1 MSHLTH
7 LRTFIEAYRTGSL
20 SRAAEH
26 LGITQPTATLHI
38 QALEALVGKPL
49 FIRRSRGVEGTVAA
63 DELARSVSP
72 LLDGLELKISSLRAG
87 SATGGTVHLAG
98 PPDFVH
104 SSMAASLVPLMGLG
118 YQIRFQPGNKQR
130 IYELLTSGT
139 VDLAITASMPDEKVF
154 GFAHLVTE
162 RLLLVHS
169 PLLSDII
176 GTSPDAP
183 TLRSLPLIAYDEE
196 LPMIRTLWSAM
207 FQTSPDMQAA
217 FTIPD
222 LRIIRELVME
232 GHGWSVIS
240 DIHCAKNLRDGTL
253 VTPTHLETAPTNNL
267 YLVWN
272 KRMISNSK
280 VARVKEVILSKF
292 PRQL

>member
-1 MSHLTH
+1 
-7 LRTFIEAYRTGSL
+7 
-20 SRAAEH
+20 
-26 LGITQPTATLHI
+26 
-38 QALEALVGKPL
+38 
-49 FIRRSRGVEGTVAA
+49 
-63 DELARSVSP
+63 
-72 LLDGLELKISSLRAG
+72 
-87 SATGGTVHLAG
+87 
-98 PPDFVH
+98 
-104 SSMAASLVPLMGLG
+104 
-118 YQIRFQPGNKQR
+118 
-130 IYELLTSGT
+130 
-139 VDLAITASMPDEKVF
+139 
-154 GFAHLVTE
+154 
-162 RLLLVHS
+162 
-169 PLLSDII
+169 
-176 GTSPDAP
+176 
-183 TLRSLPLIAYDEE
+183 
-196 LPMIRTLWSAM
+196 MIRTLWSAM

-253 VTPTHLETAPTNNL
+253 VTPTHIETAPTNNL